1 MKALKSTCVS
11 AEHSCRYHSRGD
23 SCSNPVAQD
32 AQALMQLADAAAE
45 VGAIIDEA
53 AGVAGP
59 EPAIH
64 KAAADPFNNIP
75 TADSTAKAAASACLK
90 DTDTISAA
98 NAAPISLAI
107 GTRQTSTHS
116 RPPSIPKVQTPR
128 QASAAG
134 ATRTQ
139 VPMAMKQ
146 ASCAAPHVLSGI
158 TATLAHDDEASPSQ
172 KDDKSVTAFASNH
185 VKHMEPSRVDNTA
198 VKQSQN
204 ADKHD
209 RSLNAGA
216 FLAPKA
222 VRNQTIPNMFH
233 KKKKAQLVELA
244 PQLNRVKPY
253 VNVIDLVND
262 EEVIAPAA
270 SGTPSRHDFGSK
282 HDEAEIIV
290 IDDDSDGVVNIAS
303 AGVLSHH
310 QRCC

>member
-1 MKALKSTCVS
+1 MKALKSTFVS
-11 AEHSCRYHSRGD
+11 AEHSCRFHSRGD

-32 AQALMQLADAAAE
+32 AQAVMQLADAAAE

-64 KAAADPFNNIP
+64 KAAADPFNNM
-75 TADSTAKAAASACLK
+75 TADSTAKAAASACLE
-90 DTDTISAA
+90 DTDTIGAA

-134 ATRTQ
+134 ASRTQ

-146 ASCAAPHVLSGI
+146 ASCAAPHVLSGV
-158 TATLAHDDEASPSQ
+158 TATLAHDEKASPSQ

-209 RSLNAGA
+209 RSFNAGA

-222 VRNQTIPNMFH
+222 VRNQTIPNMFQ
-233 KKKKAQLVELA
+233 KKKKAQPVELG
-244 PQLNRVKPY
+244 PQLNRVKAC
-253 VNVIDLVND
+253 VEVIDLVRD
-262 EEVIAPAA
+262 EEIIAPAA
-270 SGTPSRHDFGSK
+270 FGTPSRHDFGSK

-290 IDDDSDGVVNIAS
+290 IDDDSDGVVNTAS